1 MVRAWVTWWVVGAA
15 LWLALVD
22 RIEVA
27 ELAAGAAAAA
37 IGATGA
43 VIVRRDRR
51 LGLAPRDVAR
61 AAWRMVAD
69 LPVLVTALVRR
80 GILRRPGRGRIVEVP
95 AASGPFAEALGSA
108 GPNTVVL
115 DVDRRRRVARAHRL
129 EDRS

>member
-1 MVRAWVTWWVVGAA
+1 MLRAWVTSWVAGAA

-22 RIEVA
+22 RIDVA

-61 AAWRMVAD
+61 AAWSMVAD
-69 LPVLVTALVRR
+69 LPVLVTVLVRR

-95 AASGPFAEALGSA
+95 AAQGAFSEALGSA

-115 DVDRRRRVARAHRL
+115 DADRRRRMARAHRL

>member
-1 MVRAWVTWWVVGAA
+1 MLRAWVTWWVVGAA

-22 RIEVA
+22 RIEAA

-61 AAWRMVAD
+61 AAWSMVAD

-95 AASGPFAEALGSA
+95 AARGAFAEALGSA
-108 GPNTVVL
+108 GPNTMVL